1 MRDHFL
7 FSRTTGRTQRTI
19 LFKEM
24 FLRDPSPLDWRYLI
38 LPPYRFIGL
47 IRESAATKA
56 DGDWAREFFSEQF
69 SPNQHAA
76 KPQLTAGNYSD

>member
-1 MRDHFL
+1 M
-7 FSRTTGRTQRTI
+7 
-19 LFKEM
+19 
-24 FLRDPSPLDWRYLI
+24 YI

-69 SPNQHAA
+69 SSNQHAA
-76 KPQLTAGNYSD
+76 KPQLTAGNYSV